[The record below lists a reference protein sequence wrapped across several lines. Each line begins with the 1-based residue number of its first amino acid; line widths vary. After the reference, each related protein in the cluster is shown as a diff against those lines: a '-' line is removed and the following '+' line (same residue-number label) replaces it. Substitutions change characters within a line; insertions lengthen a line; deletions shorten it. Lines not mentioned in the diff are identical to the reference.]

1 MKNIAFIKDIVW
13 GAPLIMI
20 LVFSHIYFT
29 VRFKFIQRYTFKGIK
44 YSLTPDKTSSGVG
57 TYSAFAAALGT
68 TIGPGNIVG
77 VALAIS
83 VGGPGSIFWMWL
95 CGVLA
100 IATKYAESY
109 LAIKYRQKDGEG
121 GYTGGVM
128 YILKKLGHIKTAK
141 FWAWLCLIVGL
152 GMGCMV
158 PANSLS
164 VMLESQYAIPGWITG
179 AVLAFMVALVIV
191 CGFKGIS
198 KVCDF
203 LVPIMSIGF
212 MICCLCV
219 IALNYNKI
227 FDSFLLIFKGAFMPA
242 SIAGGGLGAA
252 IKSGITRGLYSNE
265 SGMGSGAVLAAQA
278 GDDNIEMSA
287 LAASTTTFWDTVVMC
302 VVTAI
307 AFICSGAY
315 YDSNTGNMA
324 YKAFS
329 TLPYGDIFLSLAMAM
344 FVFAT
349 IIGWYCIAGRAVEFL
364 FKTQLL
370 YKICY
375 IIFIFWGAILNVSA
389 VWDFADIANAI
400 MIVPSLYCL
409 FKLKRDITFK
419 IT

>member
-1 MKNIAFIKDIVW
+1 MIALIKEIVW
-13 GAPLIMI
+13 GAPLII
-20 LVFSHIYFT
+20 LLMGSHLYFT
-29 VRFKFIQRYTFKGIK
+29 YRILFIQRYTFKGIK
-44 YSLTPDKTSSGVG
+44 YSLKPDKSSGGVG

-77 VALAIS
+77 VAIAIS
-83 VGGPGSIFWMWL
+83 VGGPGAIFWMWL
-95 CGVLA
+95 CGILA

-109 LAIKYRQKDGEG
+109 LAIKYRQKDAEG
-121 GYTGGVM
+121 TFTGGVM
-128 YILKKLGHIKTAK
+128 YILKSLGHLKTAK

-164 VMLESQYAIPGWITG
+164 VMLESKYGISSWITG
-179 AVLAFMVALVIV
+179 AVLAFTVALVIV

-212 MICCLCV
+212 MVCCLAV
-219 IALNYNKI
+219 IILNYKSIPHSINI
-227 FDSFLLIFKGAFMPA
+227 IFKGALTPEG
-242 SIAGGGLGAA
+242 IAGGGIGAA

-302 VVTAI
+302 VITGV

-315 YDSNTGNMA
+315 NDSSTGAMA
-324 YKAFS
+324 YNAFS
-329 TLPYGDIFLSLAMAM
+329 VLLYGDIFLSIAMAM

-364 FKTQLL
+364 FRTQTVYKTL
-370 YKICY
+370 Y
-375 IIFIFWGAILNVSA
+375 IIFIFWGAVLNVSI
-389 VWDFADIANAI
+389 VWDFADIANAVMVI
-400 MIVPSLYCL
+400 PSLYCL
-409 FKLKRDITFK
+409 FKLKNEVAFK